1 MKKLQDPIIGTVQEE
16 EGNGIVTIDVDR
28 LIETRLV
35 VTAISGG
42 GKSHTVRRILE
53 QTSGK
58 VQHLII
64 DPEGEFYTLREKFP
78 YLLAGRNGDCP
89 AEVRSAGLLA
99 TKLLELRTSAILDI
113 YGLTSNPSDPNNR
126 AHFVKAFLDALLN
139 ADQRLFHSC
148 IVVID
153 EAHKFCPEKGEGES
167 VATGS
172 VINLMADGR
181 KKLLCGILATQRISK
196 LHKSAV
202 SEAHNMMIG
211 KSTLDVD
218 VSRAMKNL
226 GFKTGRENE
235 IRRLKK
241 GHFWTYGPALTDE
254 VANVLVSDTITRSP
268 KLGARMSKPAPPSG
282 AIQKILK
289 QLSDLPEE
297 AAKKEQTEKDLRA
310 EIAELKKTMRSTPAS
325 ETIKFAQPLPVKE
338 TVEKIIVKAAISA
351 KQMKLIERFIK
362 QIDKAVTVID
372 ARSAGFIQTAHG
384 VVEIGRG
391 VRESLV
397 STRAAIAAPV
407 QPTPQRSLFD
417 MKTASPA
424 RKAMTEMHN
433 QAREMNKRVQA
444 AAHDKEK
451 AAFVAAASNNGKLGP
466 CERKILSVLA
476 QYPEGCDK
484 GKLALLSGYRYSGG
498 FRNSLSKLRTAGL
511 MLGDNEK
518 TMSIT
523 AAGQEATGP
532 VQPLPTGA
540 ELFTYWRDNTAFGP
554 CEKAIMDVLRGRSDL
569 TGPEIAPHTIDSTGN
584 PYEYSGGFRNS
595 LSKLRVAG
603 VIIGV
608 SNTAPIQ
615 LNPNLFQ

>member
-113 YGLTSNPSDPNNR
+113 YGLTSDPASPNNR

-139 ADQRLFHSC
+139 ADQRLFHPC

-153 EAHKFCPEKGEGES
+153 EAHKFAPEKGEGES
-167 VATGS
+167 VATSS

-181 KKLLCGILATQRISK
+181 KKQLCGILATQRISK
-196 LHKSAV
+196 LNKSAV

-310 EIAELKKTMRSTPAS
+310 EITELKRSLRVAPA
-325 ETIKFAQPLPVKE
+325 IKFAEPLPV
-338 TVEKIIVKAAISA
+338 EKVVTKLVDRWAISP
-351 KQMKLIERFIK
+351 KQTKSLEGYANRIEKFVESFHKISQPVIAASVGVRDSIQASMKLI
-362 QIDKAVTVID
+362 T
-372 ARSAGFIQTAHG
+372 
-384 VVEIGRG
+384 
-391 VRESLV
+391 
-397 STRAAIAAPV
+397 
-407 QPTPQRSLFD
+407 PTSKFVDVKPTMSSV
-417 MKTASPA
+417 TASPA
-424 RKAMTEMHN
+424 KKAITHYHD
-433 QAREMNKRVQA
+433 QAREINKRVQA
-444 AAHDKEK
+444 AAHEKEK
-451 AAFVAAASNNGKLGP
+451 AAVIAATTENGKLGI
-466 CERKILSVLA
+466 CARRILSVLA
-476 QYPEGCDK
+476 QYPDDGCVA
-484 GKLALLSGYRYSGG
+484 GKLTLLSGYRLTGS
-498 FRNSLSKLRTAGL
+498 FKNALSELRTSGF
-511 MLGDNEK
+511 MTGDNTSVMK
-518 TMSIT
+518 IT
-523 AAGQEATGP
+523 PEGVSAAGD
-532 VQPLPTGA
+532 VKPLPVGDELVNYWVNHPSFGVCERAILKTLIQHGEAPNGEKLAETTG
-540 ELFTYWRDNTAFGP
+540 TYKYTGSFKNALSS
-554 CEKAIMDVLRGRSDL
+554 LR
-569 TGPEIAPHTIDSTGN
+569 T
-584 PYEYSGGFRNS
+584 
-595 LSKLRVAG
+595 AG

>member
-1 MKKLQDPIIGTVQEE
+1 MAEQAEGLTAFWCRYVKKTPDPIIGTTIDDDGEH
-16 EGNGIVTIDVDR
+16 IVTIDVDR

-53 QTSGK
+53 QTQGK

-113 YGLTSNPSDPNNR
+113 YGLTSDPNSPNNR

-139 ADQRLFHSC
+139 ADQRLFHPC

-153 EAHKFCPEKGEGES
+153 EAHKYCPEKGEGES

-181 KKLLCGILATQRISK
+181 KKHLCGILATQRISK

-218 VSRAMKNL
+218 VTRAMKNL

-254 VANVLVSDTITRSP
+254 VADVLVADTLTRSP
-268 KLGARMSKPAPPSG
+268 KLGARMTKPAPPSG

-289 QLSDLPEE
+289 QLADIPEE
-297 AAKKEQTEKDLRA
+297 VAKKEQTEKDLRA
-310 EIAELKKTMRSTPAS
+310 EIAELKKSLRTAPA
-325 ETIKFAQPLPVKE
+325 IKFAQPLPVEK
-338 TVEKIIVKAAISA
+338 TVTKIIEKWAISS
-351 KQMKLIERFIK
+351 KQMKGVENFVKRL
-362 QIDKAVTVID
+362 AMLTNTID
-372 ARSAGFIQTAHG
+372 AKGDLL
-384 VVEIGRG
+384 VEIGRS
-391 VRESLV
+391 VRESLLEV
-397 STRAAIAAPV
+397 REAISSPIQPPKLPGGPLGRRFVDVRPIVEQQKTNLRVQTTAAEEKKAVAVVAAQNGDLVAPV
-407 QPTPQRSLFD
+407 KGS
-417 MKTASPA
+417 
-424 RKAMTEMHN
+424 
-433 QAREMNKRVQA
+433 
-444 AAHDKEK
+444 
-451 AAFVAAASNNGKLGP
+451 G
-466 CERKILSVLA
+466 RKILTALA
-476 QYPEGCDK
+476 QYPQGRSMIQVAALIGSKLHGSYFAELTALRKNGFIEGP
-484 GKLALLSGYRYSGG
+484 GSGMTITPTGLNFLGPFEPLPVGEELREMW
-498 FRNSLSKLRTAGL
+498 LSKIGA
-511 MLGDNEK
+511 DNVRGKILKCLIEHHPE
-518 TMSIT
+518 TMTQEELAASI
-523 AAGQEATGP
+523 G
-532 VQPLPTGA
+532 
-540 ELFTYWRDNTAFGP
+540 
-554 CEKAIMDVLRGRSDL
+554 
-569 TGPEIAPHTIDSTGN
+569 
-584 PYEYSGGFRNS
+584 
-595 LSKLRVAG
+595 SKLHGTFFAALTEFRKLELITGGGKALRA
-603 VIIGV
+603 
-608 SNTAPIQ
+608 SDSF
-615 LNPNLFQ
+615 FQD